1 MEYVRWIAGWIEDHR
16 PEFVELA
23 DAVWEAPEVAWEEH
37 HAVQLQS
44 AYLRRRG
51 FRITPAAG
59 GIPTA
64 FVAEWGSGSPALGFV
79 GEYDALPGLSQS
91 RKPYPDPT
99 EIGGP
104 GHGCGH
110 NLLGTG
116 CLAAAVAAR
125 FWCEAHG
132 VEATIRYYG
141 CPAEERISGKTFM
154 VRAGLFRDLDA
165 AFNYHPDKLN
175 MPGAGT
181 AVGVRDLSFRFTGIA
196 SHAGGAPEK
205 GRSALDAVELMNVG
219 VNYLREHVPEKVRIH
234 YAITDGGQAPNIVP
248 AEAEVWYFIRA
259 LDREVHDSVTDRV
272 RKIAEGAALMT
283 ETRVEERFNGACSS
297 VRNNQQ
303 LADLHYEM
311 MENIGPIDFSAE
323 DLELANEINSRYPE
337 ENARGVFDHLR
348 VPPEFQEAAQEAKQS
363 PLIGHNFPPMD
374 HEAVGTGS
382 TDVGDVSRVTPL
394 CMLRTACFP
403 TGAAGHSWGAV
414 AASGLGMGHRG
425 MLHAAKIMAA
435 SSVALIRDP
444 ARLAA
449 VRTEFETAEAR
460 APYVSP
466 IPKHVDPPV
475 TREE

>member
-1 MEYVRWIAGWIEDHR
+1 MEYVRWIAGWIEEHR
-16 PEFVELA
+16 SEFVELA

-37 HAVQLQS
+37 HAVKLQS
-44 AYLRRRG
+44 DYLRRRG
-51 FRITPAAG
+51 FRVTPAAG

-91 RKPYPDPT
+91 RNPYPDPMET
-99 EIGGP
+99 GGP

-116 CLAAAVAAR
+116 CLAAAVATR
-125 FWCEAHG
+125 FWCEAKG
-132 VEATIRYYG
+132 VEATVRYYG

-181 AVGVRDLSFRFTGIA
+181 AVGVRDLSFRFAGIA

-234 YAITDGGQAPNIVP
+234 YTITDGGQAPNIVP

-259 LDREVHDSVTDRV
+259 LEREVHDSVTERV
-272 RKIAEGAALMT
+272 RKIAQGAALMT
-283 ETRVEERFNGACSS
+283 ETSVEERFNGACSS

-303 LADLHYEM
+303 LATLHYEM
-311 MENIGPIDFSAE
+311 MEKIGPIDFSAE
-323 DLELANEINSRYPE
+323 DLELASEINSRYPE

-348 VPPEFQEAAQEAKQS
+348 VPPDFREAAEEAKHS

-382 TDVGDVSRVTPL
+382 TDVGDVSRVAPL

-414 AASGLGMGHRG
+414 AASGLGMGHKG
-425 MLHAAKIMAA
+425 MLHAAKIVAA
-435 SSVALIRDP
+435 SAAALLRDP
-444 ARLAA
+444 DRLAA
-449 VRTEFETAEAR
+449 VRGEFDNA

-466 IPKHVDPPV
+466 IPDDVKPPV